1 MSDYRITR
9 LAQHDLEKIWEYTLH
24 EWSLSQA
31 EKYIDGLLSS
41 FDAIGEGKLQGK
53 AIDSVRKGYRKV
65 LFEKHHVF
73 FRLSQDKV
81 VEIIRVL
88 HVSMDIERHL

>member
-1 MSDYRITR
+1 MSDFRITR
-9 LAQHDLEKIWEYTLH
+9 LAQHDLEKIWEYAVH
-24 EWSLSQA
+24 EWSLGQA

-41 FDAIGEGKLQGK
+41 FDAIGEGKLQGR
-53 AIDSVRKGYRKV
+53 AIDSVRKRYKKV
-65 LFEKHHVF
+65 LFEKHYVF